1 MASEGL
7 GGAGEAAPRA
17 ERPPSPAVCGR
28 PSGPAT
34 APGLAAGHR
43 TQEVGRN
50 RHRLCRPHLSKRPG
64 AVRRPRAGLGISCPR
79 YAAPPRMRGAQ
90 THQRRGREPGAP
102 PLRGGLRKSAPR
114 LAARP
119 GAPWAGARP
128 GGGRPRPAAGAP
140 AGLLPLPPSRS
151 RRACCGDTGSS
162 HPTDVEGTVRRYVV
176 RALHRVLAANAR
188 FLSITG
194 YLTPLPLFT
203 TPRPHP
209 PVTAKLICVRDK
221 KSFLRTSM
229 PCCVKRN

>member
-1 MASEGL
+1 MMASEGL

-43 TQEVGRN
+43 TQDVGRN

-64 AVRRPRAGLGISCPR
+64 AVQRPRAGLGISCPR

-119 GAPWAGARP
+119 GAPWARSAAGRGPPTPSCRGP
-128 GGGRPRPAAGAP
+128 GGAP
-140 AGLLPLPPSRS
+140 AVAAFAFSASVLRRHWLIASHGRRGHGSAV
-151 RRACCGDTGSS
+151 RRACAAPSA
-162 HPTDVEGTVRRYVV
+162 RRQ
-176 RALHRVLAANAR
+176 RQISLHHRISDPSAL
-188 FLSITG
+188 I
-194 YLTPLPLFT
+194 Y
-203 TPRPHP
+203 HP
-209 PVTAKLICVRDK
+209 PPPPASHR
-221 KSFLRTSM
+221 
-229 PCCVKRN
+229 

>member
-1 MASEGL
+1 MWDAIGTGSAGRISPSAQEPCGDLAPASASPVQGTQLPPGCVGLRPTSGEGASPGL
-7 GGAGEAAPRA
+7 RRCVGDSGNPPRGSPPAP
-17 ERPPSPAVCGR
+17 GR
-28 PSGPAT
+28 PGP
-34 APGLAAGHR
+34 
-43 TQEVGRN
+43 
-50 RHRLCRPHLSKRPG
+50 
-64 AVRRPRAGLGISCPR
+64 
-79 YAAPPRMRGAQ
+79 
-90 THQRRGREPGAP
+90 
-102 PLRGGLRKSAPR
+102 
-114 LAARP
+114 
-119 GAPWAGARP
+119 GARP

-162 HPTDVEGTVRRYVV
+162 HPTDVEGTVQRYVV